1 MRTIAVCAAIVA
13 LALVILGLV
22 LEAVGWL
29 IVVGLVLLAV
39 AVIAGGIG
47 VRRARQLAQDNRSG
61 A

>member
-13 LALVILGLV
+13 LALVILGFV

-29 IVVGLVLLAV
+29 VVVGLVLLAI
-39 AVIAGGIG
+39 AVVAGGIG
-47 VRRARQLAQDNRSG
+47 VWRARQLAQDNRSR